1 MTLRMGDGLRGSMCR
16 EKALDSLGAGFLP
29 SPEHL
34 GRSEREESDTGYVS
48 TLLFIVEK
56 FLLKGL

>member
-1 MTLRMGDGLRGSMCR
+1 MGDGLRGSMCR
-16 EKALDSLGAGFLP
+16 EKALDSLSAGFLP

-48 TLLFIVEK
+48 TTLLFIVEK